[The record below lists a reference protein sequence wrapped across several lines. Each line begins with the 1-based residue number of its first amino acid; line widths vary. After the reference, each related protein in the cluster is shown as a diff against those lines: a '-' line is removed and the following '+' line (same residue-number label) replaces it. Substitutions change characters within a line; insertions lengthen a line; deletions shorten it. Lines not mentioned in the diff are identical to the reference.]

1 MTPRRRPLAVAA
13 VAVLLATGAAAAASL
28 DVRLDPPRIGVE
40 DATRLVVRVHEP
52 EGPVA
57 VPELGELENLEVVSG
72 PSTGEEIQ
80 LLNGVVRRSVS
91 FTWVLRPA
99 EVGTARVGTVEV
111 RVGDEIV
118 TSRPVAM
125 EVVAGSLAP
134 RARPRRRNPFD
145 PFGDLMARGPA
156 PAPQLELRHLVSAER
171 AALGEPVP
179 VAVALDSTVGGIDS
193 FDWLDPPTYPGWW
206 TQRVALDDPITPE
219 RVEVDGVVYNR
230 FVIARFILVPLR
242 SGELEVPPVRA
253 RIAVRGR
260 SLFAVPQVLERASRP
275 AVIRVDP
282 RPEPPVPFAG
292 AVGRMSYSAEVEP
305 DRVGLGE
312 SAVVSVR
319 LEGNGN
325 LPLVEAP
332 PAFPSCEPCQT
343 YPPEEDSD
351 VTVAA
356 DGIRGSRTWRV
367 TVVPR
372 AAGAL
377 RLGPVEV
384 AVFDPATRS
393 YRRQTLGPLE
403 LVVTPPPATPTP
415 SPTAEELARPRP
427 PGTPAS
433 GGAAGD
439 AERGHRPASPWRV
452 ALAAAVAGAAL
463 GGLAVWIAVRRR
475 SRTLP
480 PRRRGESA
488 AERARELQLV
498 LERWW
503 LGVRD
508 GPRAEELRPEME
520 ALRRGLEGVRFAPGR
535 ADHTE
540 TVEDLEARLRRLL
553 RRR

>member
-1 MTPRRRPLAVAA
+1 VSALRRPAPWVA
-13 VAVLLATGAAAAASL
+13 AVLLAACWATGASL
-28 DVRLDPPRIGVE
+28 EVRLDPPRIGVE
-40 DATRLVVRVHEP
+40 DATRLVVRIHEP
-52 EGPVA
+52 EGAVA
-57 VPELGELENLEVVSG
+57 VPELGQLENLEVVGG

-80 LLNGVVRRSVS
+80 LLNNVVRRSVS
-91 FTWVLRPA
+91 FTWVLRPTG
-99 EVGTARVGTVEV
+99 VGAARVGTVTV
-111 RVGDEIV
+111 RVGDEVV

-134 RARPRRRNPFD
+134 RPQPRRRNPFD
-145 PFGDLMARGPA
+145 PFGDLMARGPV
-156 PAPQLELRHLVSAER
+156 PSPQLELRHLVSAER

-179 VAVALDSTVGGIDS
+179 VAVALDSTVGGIDN
-193 FDWLDPPTYPGWW
+193 FDWIEPPAYPGWW

-219 RVEVDGVVYNR
+219 RVEIEGVVYNR
-230 FVIARFILVPLR
+230 FVIARFVLVPLR
-242 SGELEVPPVRA
+242 SGELELPPVRA

-260 SLFAVPQVLERASRP
+260 SLFAVPQVVERASRP
-275 AVIRVDP
+275 ATVRIDP

-292 AVGRMSYSAEVEP
+292 AVGRLSYAAAVEP
-305 DRVGLGE
+305 GRIELGE

-332 PAFPSCEPCQT
+332 PVFPACEPCQS
-343 YPPEEDSD
+343 YPPEEESD

-367 TVVPR
+367 TVVPS
-372 AAGAL
+372 AAGLL
-377 RLGPVEV
+377 RLDPVEL
-384 AVFDPATRS
+384 AVFDPSTRS

-403 LVVTPPPATPTP
+403 LVVDPPPATPTP
-415 SPTAEELARPRP
+415 SPTAEELARDRP
-427 PGTPAS
+427 GEAPAPGGDVRDDGDGR
-433 GGAAGD
+433 GGAI
-439 AERGHRPASPWRV
+439 PWLI
-452 ALAAAVAGAAL
+452 ALAAAVAGAVL
-463 GGLAVWIAVRRR
+463 GGLAVWAAARRR
-475 SRTLP
+475 GTTLP
-480 PRRRGESA
+480 PRRPGESA

-503 LGVRD
+503 LEVRD
-508 GPRAEELRPEME
+508 RPRAGELRTEME
-520 ALRRGLEGVRFAPGR
+520 ALRRELEGVRFAPGR